1 MSNRSRLAVY
11 AGLATLLCSA
21 ALGPVFGG
29 LSWLLPVA
37 GAIAIV
43 AGVGELG
50 RRFGVPL
57 ALTPLLAAGGV
68 LVYVTT
74 IFANRSA
81 IGRVLPGPGALAT
94 LRQLVQEGFA
104 DIRVLSPPVPSRTG
118 MVLITV
124 VGVAAVALVVDLL
137 AVTLRHASLAGLP
150 LLALYAVPAAVV
162 VDGVGWL
169 PFVLGGVGYLGLL
182 LADSRDRLAR
192 WGRPLGLGRAATA
205 ATPDAVE
212 YAETSPL
219 AAVGRRIGVA
229 ALGVAVVV
237 PALIPGLHPGL
248 FGGGGN
254 GLPTVDGTDTVST
267 YNPIARLQ
275 GYLLDKNPKEL
286 MRVTTSD
293 PDPGYLRMVALD
305 VFDGSTWSESPLTVS
320 KESRISKGRLPV
332 PDGLSPDVDT
342 TKIETKIKV
351 RDLDVH
357 WLPVPYPATSVKVKG
372 WNYDKAT
379 ATIFSTRS
387 SSRRLS
393 YSVVSRKVTPD
404 PAQLRKAPA
413 ADPRL
418 EPFREYPGDLPDS
431 VLSTVAGIVSEAP
444 DDYSKALALQKFF
457 RSFRYDVTAPPGNS
471 ESALENFLTRRSGY
485 CEQFAAAMALFA
497 RVAQIPARVAIG
509 FTRGERQ
516 GDGSWRV
523 TTADAHAWPELYF
536 EGAGWLRFEP
546 TPLGEGRAV
555 DPRYAAPGE
564 TGGSLGA
571 FGDPS
576 EGDAKTPAGKDPVR
590 GKLDAELTDDL
601 VPLPPPDLKLA
612 ESQHSGGPP
621 LRLVLLGL
629 LAVALAAFAPVSRA
643 VLRRRRWS
651 GTSSPV
657 GHAHAAWAELREDAT
672 DLGHPWAASDS
683 PRAAGGSLVRRAG
696 LTGAAAEAVLRLVR
710 AEERAR
716 YSRSPA
722 DAGELR
728 GAVAEVRAALS
739 QTATRGRRW
748 QARLVPRSGLRLAG
762 AAASVGADA
771 LDAVDLA
778 AARLRGRLLRRT
790 AA

>member
-57 ALTPLLAAGGV
+57 ALTPLLAVGGV

-81 IGRVLPGPGALAT
+81 VGHVLPGPGALAT

-104 DIRVLSPPVPSRTG
+104 DIRVLSPPVPSRAG

-254 GLPTVDGTDTVST
+254 GLPTSDGSDTVAT

-275 GYLLDKNPKEL
+275 GYLVQKDPKEL

-293 PDPGYLRMVALD
+293 SDPGYLRMVALD
-305 VFDGSTWSESPLTVS
+305 LFDGTTWSESPLSVS
-320 KESRISKGRLPV
+320 KNSRISKGRLPA
-332 PDGLSPDVDT
+332 PDGLGRDVKT
-342 TKIETKIKV
+342 MKVEAKIKV

-357 WLPVPYPATSVKVKG
+357 WLPVPYPATNVKVKG
-372 WNYDKAT
+372 WNYDSAT
-379 ATIFSTRS
+379 ATIFSTRAS
-387 SSRRLS
+387 TRRMT

-404 PAQLRKAPA
+404 SEQLRKAPA
-413 ADPRL
+413 ADSRL
-418 EPFREYPGDLPDS
+418 EPFLALPGLPDEIVS
-431 VLSTVAGIVSEAP
+431 RVAGLTANKP
-444 DDYSKALALQKFF
+444 NAYARALAIQDFF
-457 RSFRYDVTAPPGNS
+457 RTGFRYDVNAPAGNG
-471 ESALENFLTRRSGY
+471 ESALVTFLTRKSGY
-485 CEQFAAAMALFA
+485 CEQFAAAMAVFA
-497 RVAQIPARVAIG
+497 RQAQIPARVAIG

-516 GDGSWRV
+516 SDGSWRV

-555 DPRYAAPGE
+555 DPDYTVTPNNPGPGPT
-564 TGGSLGA
+564 TGSGGDDP
-571 FGDPS
+571 GDPT
-576 EGDAKTPAGKDPVR
+576 AKDPILN
-590 GKLDAELTDDL
+590 KLDRTLEDDT
-601 VPLPPPDLKLA
+601 VALPPADLMTA
-612 ESQHSGGPP
+612 DGERSSSPV

-629 LAVALAAFAPVSRA
+629 LVAALVAFPAVSRA
-643 VLRRRRWS
+643 VVRRRRWAAA
-651 GTSSPV
+651 TSPA
-657 GHAHAAWAELREDAT
+657 GRAHAAWAELRDDAS
-672 DLGHPWAASDS
+672 DFGHAWAGSDS
-683 PRAAGGSLVRRAG
+683 PRAAGSGLIHRAG
-696 LTGAAAEAVLRLVR
+696 LSGAAAGAVRLLVG

-716 YSRSPA
+716 YSRQPA
-722 DAGELR
+722 DAGDLR
-728 GAVAEVRAALS
+728 AAVGSARAALRARA
-739 QTATRGRRW
+739 TAGRRW
-748 QARLVPRSGLRLAG
+748 QVRLVPRSSMALVGMAAGTMADTFG
-762 AAASVGADA
+762 AA
-771 LDAVDLA
+771 DLA
-778 AARLRGRLLRRT
+778 LARLRGRLLRRSP
-790 AA
+790 A

>member
-286 MRVTTSD
+286 MRVTSSD

-444 DDYSKALALQKFF
+444 NDYSKALALQKFF

-516 GDGSWRV
+516 TDGSWRV

-555 DPRYAAPGE
+555 DPEYTVTPNNPGPGPT
-564 TGGSLGA
+564 TGSGGDDP
-571 FGDPS
+571 GDPT
-576 EGDAKTPAGKDPVR
+576 AKDPILS
-590 GKLDAELTDDL
+590 KLDRTLEDDT
-601 VPLPPPDLKLA
+601 VALPPADLKTA
-612 ESQHSGGPP
+612 DGERSSSPV

-629 LAVALAAFAPVSRA
+629 LVAALVAFPAVSRA
-643 VLRRRRWS
+643 VVRRRRWAAA
-651 GTSSPV
+651 TSPA
-657 GHAHAAWAELREDAT
+657 GRAHAAWAELRDDAS
-672 DLGHPWAASDS
+672 DFGHAWAGSDS
-683 PRAAGGSLVRRAG
+683 PRAAGSGLIHRAG
-696 LTGAAAEAVLRLVR
+696 LGGAAAEAVRLLVG

-716 YSRSPA
+716 YSRQPA
-722 DAGELR
+722 DAGDLR
-728 GAVAEVRAALS
+728 AAVGSARAALRARA
-739 QTATRGRRW
+739 TAGRRW
-748 QARLVPRSGLRLAG
+748 QVRLVPRSSMALVGMAAGTMADTFG
-762 AAASVGADA
+762 AA
-771 LDAVDLA
+771 DLA
-778 AARLRGRLLRRT
+778 LARLRGRMLRRSP
-790 AA
+790 A